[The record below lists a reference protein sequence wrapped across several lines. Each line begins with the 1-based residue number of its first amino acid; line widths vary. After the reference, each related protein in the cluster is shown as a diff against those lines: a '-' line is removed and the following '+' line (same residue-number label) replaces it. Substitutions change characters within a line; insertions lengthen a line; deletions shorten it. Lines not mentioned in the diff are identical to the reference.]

1 MKALFFL
8 MLMVSSLVNAQ
19 TRTEY
24 KDLSDRAH
32 VPLYDCSIF
41 NNQRHQAR
49 CNDLKSGEYIR
60 FENGGYA
67 MNCYDLSRSRQ
78 QMCLRFADEL
88 FFNAATMINCDY
100 IRDAVAARQCQ
111 ITKLGYFEGKFND
124 RGSDRRDDRYNGGYN
139 GGYNSGYNRG
149 GSSSSS
155 TTTTTTTVITNEPV
169 YTSTT
174 TCDVGS
180 YDRAL
185 NSWRIRKE
193 EQRKKGQTRAAV
205 GVLTTIGGI
214 ILSGSNNRTT
224 RTIGQGLTIGGVFLT
239 TWGLVEIIDA
249 DISYPHM
256 DPYCKT
262 TWVQEQRMV
271 VIEEQQCVTTRY
283 SENTRYSSRYYYE
296 VNCSNKKYVTFEEF
310 RPWNEGRSISTYNSY
325 NY

>member
-8 MLMVSSLVNAQ
+8 LLMVSSLVNAQ

-41 NNQRHQAR
+41 ANQRHQAR
-49 CNDLKSGEYIR
+49 CQDLKAGQYIR
-60 FENGGYA
+60 FENNGYA
-67 MNCYDLSRSRQ
+67 MNCYDLSRNTQ
-78 QMCLRFADEL
+78 YMCLRFADEL
-88 FFNAATMINCDY
+88 FFNASTMINCDY

-111 ITKLGYFEGKFND
+111 ITKLGYLEGRFSD
-124 RGSDRRDDRYNGGYN
+124 RGSDRRDDRREERRYDN
-139 GGYNSGYNRG
+139 YNRG
-149 GSSSSS
+149 GYSSSS
-155 TTTTTTTVITNEPV
+155 TTTTTTTVISNEPV

-174 TCDVGS
+174 TCDVSS

-185 NSWRIRKE
+185 DRWRIRKE

-239 TWGLVEIIDA
+239 TWGLVEMIDA
-249 DISYPHM
+249 DITYPHM

-283 SENTRYSSRYYYE
+283 SENNRYSSRYYYE

-310 RPWNEGRSISTYNSY
+310 RPWNEGRSVSNYNSY

>member
-41 NNQRHQAR
+41 ENQRDR
-49 CNDLKSGEYIR
+49 TKCNDLKTGEYIR
-60 FENGGYA
+60 FENSGYA
-67 MNCYDLSRSRQ
+67 INCYDLSRSRQ
-78 QMCLRFADEL
+78 YMCLRFADEVL
-88 FFNAATMINCDY
+88 FNASSMINCDY
-100 IRDAVAARQCQ
+100 IRDAVSARQCQ
-111 ITKLGYFEGKFND
+111 ITKLGYLEGRFSDRGSD
-124 RGSDRRDDRYNGGYN
+124 RGSDRRYDNN
-139 GGYNSGYNRG
+139 NRG
-149 GSSSSS
+149 GSYSTSSS
-155 TTTTTTTVITNEPV
+155 TTTTSSTVITNEPV

-174 TCDVGS
+174 TCDVSS

-185 NSWRIRKE
+185 NGWRIRKE

-239 TWGLVEIIDA
+239 TWGLVEMIDA
-249 DISYPHM
+249 DMTYPHM

-283 SENTRYSSRYYYE
+283 SENNRYSSRYYYE
-296 VNCSNKKYVTFEEF
+296 VNCSNKRYVTFEEF
-310 RPWNEGRSISTYNSY
+310 RPWNEGRAVS
-325 NY
+325 NYRY

>member
-1 MKALFFL
+1 MKAIYLLILF
-8 MLMVSSLVNAQ
+8 VSTLVQAQ

-32 VPLYDCSIF
+32 IPLYDCSIYS
-41 NNQRHQAR
+41 NARHQAR
-49 CNDLKSGEYIR
+49 CNDLKLGEYIR

-67 MNCYDLSRSRQ
+67 VSCYDLSRSRQ
-78 QMCLRFADEL
+78 HVCLRLADEL
-88 FFNAATMINCDY
+88 FFNAATMLNCDY

-111 ITKLGYFEGKFND
+111 ITKLGYFEGKFYD
-124 RGSDRRDDRYNGGYN
+124 RGSDRREERRYDRYDGYGN
-139 GGYNSGYNRG
+139 
-149 GSSSSS
+149 SSS
-155 TTTTTTTVITNEPV
+155 TTTTTVIKDEPV
-169 YTSTT
+169 YTTRT
-174 TCDVGS
+174 TCDVNS

-185 NSWRIRKE
+185 ENWRIRKE

-239 TWGLVEIIDA
+239 TWGLVEMIDA
-249 DISYPHM
+249 DASYPHM

-262 TWVQEQRMV
+262 SWVSEQRMV

-283 SENTRYSSRYYYE
+283 SENNRYSSRYYYE
-296 VNCSNKKYVTFEEF
+296 VNCSNKRYVTFEEF
-310 RPWNEGRSISTYNSY
+310 RPWNEGRTITTYRY
-325 NY
+325 